1 MTKRRVLRTE
11 QRDVGW
17 AVATIAYERESG
29 TGRVTARVVGY
40 RARKWHPRYWRAL
53 AIAVA
58 AFARRRLPW
67 RR

>member
-1 MTKRRVLRTE
+1 MPRRRKTVRTE
-11 QRDVGW
+11 QVDNGW
-17 AVATIAYERESG
+17 AVATIAYEREPG

-40 RARKWHPRYWRAL
+40 KPKRWHPRYWRAV

-58 AFARRRLPW
+58 TMARRRL